1 MGRDKALIEIDGVP
15 LWQRQIRVLAEL
27 EPAEIFI
34 AGPPRD
40 TDATAAYTF
49 LEDATPSAGPLSGLA
64 AALCRCATARLLVL
78 ALDLPEMTAG
88 YLWQLLA
95 RSRDHAGVVPIRGIR
110 YEPLAALYPKSC
122 LARVEAMLRQQR
134 YSLQNL
140 CAVGK
145 AEGWLLEKTVM
156 PEDDYLFTN
165 MNTPE
170 DLAALSRHHA

>member
-1 MGRDKALIEIDGVP
+1 MGRDKALIEIDGIP

-49 LEDATPSAGPLSGLA
+49 LEDATPAAGPLSGLA
-64 AALCRCATARLLVL
+64 AALCRCVTTRLLAL
-78 ALDLPEMTAG
+78 AVDLPNMTVG
-88 YLWQLLA
+88 YLRQLLA
-95 RSRDHAGVVPIRGIR
+95 QSRDHAGVVPIRGIR
-110 YEPLAALYPKSC
+110 YEPLAAVYPKSC
-122 LARVEAMLRQQR
+122 LAWVQAMLRQPR
-134 YSLQNL
+134 CSLQNL

-145 AEGWLLEKTVM
+145 AEGWLLEKTVA